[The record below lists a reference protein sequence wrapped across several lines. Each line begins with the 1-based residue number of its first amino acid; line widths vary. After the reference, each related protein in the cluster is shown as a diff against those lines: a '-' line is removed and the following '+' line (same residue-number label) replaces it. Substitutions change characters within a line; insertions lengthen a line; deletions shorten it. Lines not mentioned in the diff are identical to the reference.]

1 MDRSI
6 SGDGGVRDL
15 LISRA
20 WRRLIASAALLRLNQ
35 IEISGDAGCHTS
47 DALLELAVLGGVDE
61 RVDTAVGEHQNHG
74 EVIEPAC
81 EVDIVA
87 ANKGE
92 KHQNFVWCP
101 TDDESAADH
110 Q

>member
-35 IEISGDAGCHTS
+35 IEISFDAGCHTS

-61 RVDTAVGEHQNHG
+61 RVDTAVDGLQYKG
-74 EVIEPAC
+74 EVVEPAS
-81 EVDIVA
+81 EVDRVA
-87 ANKGE
+87 E
-92 KHQNFVWCP
+92 KVHKERDFNRCP

>member
-35 IEISGDAGCHTS
+35 IEISGDAGCNTS
-47 DALLELAVLGGVDE
+47 VSYTHLTLPTIL
-61 RVDTAVGEHQNHG
+61 RV
-74 EVIEPAC
+74 
-81 EVDIVA
+81 
-87 ANKGE
+87 
-92 KHQNFVWCP
+92 
-101 TDDESAADH
+101 
-110 Q
+110 